1 MMVYVDTSVL
11 VALCV
16 RERMTAAV
24 SQWYASVKDDLISG
38 AWCVTEFASALGI
51 KRRTGQLTE
60 EQSAFAWRSFERMCA
75 SDLQLTPIEPPVFHQ
90 AAVLTLDASSGLRA
104 GDALH
109 LATALDCKA
118 RTIATLDAVL
128 ANNSKKKKLRPVEF

>member
-1 MMVYVDTSVL
+1 MVYVDTSVL

>member
-1 MMVYVDTSVL
+1 MIYVDTGVL

-16 RERMTAAV
+16 HERMTAAV
-24 SQWYASVKDDLISG
+24 SSWYASVRDELISG

-51 KRRTGQLTE
+51 KRRSGQMSE
-60 EQSAFAWRSFERMCA
+60 DQSAFAWRSFERMCA
-75 SDLQLTPIEPPVFHQ
+75 SDLQLTPIEPPVFHH
-90 AAVLTLDASSGLRA
+90 AAVLTLDASTGLRA

-118 RTIATLDAVL
+118 KTIATLDTVL
-128 ANNSKKKKLRPVEF
+128 AANSKKKKIRLVDF